1 MFATIRRYNID
12 PEKMDELVARVSGV
26 AEVFR
31 AMPGHVAYYLVRS
44 DGGTLTAVGV
54 FNDRPSAEAS
64 RQVAA
69 KWITENVADL
79 LGAPSDVT
87 VGEVV
92 VHG

>member
-1 MFATIRRYNID
+1 
-12 PEKMDELVARVSGV
+12 MDELIARISGV
-26 AEVFR
+26 ADIFE

-44 DGGTLTAVGV
+44 DGGVLTTVGV
-54 FNDRPSAEAS
+54 FTDRESAVAS

-69 KWITENVADL
+69 RWITENVADL

-87 VGEVV
+87 VGEIV